1 MGGCE
6 NHDTKL
12 AKLCMISTQLMQF
25 LGIIMNYNEL
35 TDQSIV
41 GILNIIPKTG
51 GHQEVIPVSATWYLR
66 LC

>member
-25 LGIIMNYNEL
+25 LGIIMNYNSL
-35 TDQSIV
+35 TDRSIV
-41 GILNIIPKTG
+41 GILNTSSKTDWR
-51 GHQEVIPVSATWYLR
+51 QKVIAVSATRYL
-66 LC
+66 CFC